1 MRAVELFSG
10 IGGFAAAARGL
21 GIEVAAAFDQSGEAN
36 LTYRANH
43 PGTPVVS
50 RNLDSI
56 PADAIPE
63 ADMWW
68 LSPPC
73 TPYSRRGRR
82 RDAADP
88 RAASLLHLIDLLPQ
102 RRPRFLALE
111 NVTGF
116 GDSEAYSRLRKTLE
130 DSGYAVAAIELCAS
144 QFGTP
149 MNRPRLFVVARRDSG
164 PLRLH
169 PPDEPPAGPL
179 RAFLDPEA
187 AKDDALMVDDALVAR
202 HARGLNIVDPHAAD
216 ARAIC
221 FTSNYWKCL
230 KAAGSLLRRPDG
242 RVRMFAPEE
251 ILRLLGFDDTFQF
264 PPELNRRARWR
275 LAGNSVDV
283 RCVRHVLES
292 LFQPEVGS

>member
-1 MRAVELFSG
+1 MRMHALEFFSG
-10 IGGFAAAARGL
+10 VGGFAVAARGL

-36 LTYRANH
+36 LAYRANH
-43 PGTPVVS
+43 PGARVLS

-56 PADAIPE
+56 PVEGIPKADL
-63 ADMWW
+63 WW

-88 RAASLLHLIDLLPQ
+88 RAASLLHLIDLLPL

-116 GDSEAYSRLRKTLE
+116 GCSEVFARLRQALE
-130 DSGYAVAAIELCAS
+130 DSGYAMAAIELCAS
-144 QFGTP
+144 RFGTP
-149 MNRPRLFVVARRDSG
+149 MKRPRLFVLAERGGG
-164 PLRLH
+164 PLRLD
-169 PPDEPPAGPL
+169 PPEEAPGEPL
-179 RAFLDPEA
+179 RAFLDP
-187 AKDDALMVDDALVAR
+187 DADEDESLLVDDALLTR
-202 HARGLNIVDPHAAD
+202 HARGLNIVDPRAPD

-230 KAAGSLLRRPDG
+230 KAAGSFLRRPDG
-242 RVRMFAPEE
+242 RVRMFAPGE
-251 ILRLLGFDDTFQF
+251 ILRLLGFGEGFRF
-264 PPELNRRARWR
+264 PPELDRRARWR

-283 RCVRHVLES
+283 RCVRHVLRGA
-292 LFQPEVGS
+292 LA